1 QPGVGRTTTK
11 GHRVRLR
18 RMPPDCVRPGGYRA
32 DWLAGG
38 TYDRAVGFSFFTLQ
52 VTHRIDENIDAARD
66 FVVDTLRYADPA
78 IDAEVLRDFSTSHHP
93 RHAPADR
100 IRTDGALPAP
110 AVAGAAERSGGATA
124 LMLPRHRPTGTS
136 VMKSRARAA
145 LAAARRRGTAPSPAG
160 VADELSTQWQDT
172 VDDVQQVIARAA
184 DHHLPPPTVIFTG
197 AHVLLQV
204 ALVAVAWI
212 ATLGGADPEG
222 LFPEAELVLPSDD
235 GMLGAT
241 ALAVSLLLL
250 QIGVLRRSRWARIAL
265 MALFTGYAVAALAVA
280 TSTPGEAA
288 HSLLVGA
295 GASALGVMAI

>member
-1 QPGVGRTTTK
+1 
-11 GHRVRLR
+11 
-18 RMPPDCVRPGGYRA
+18 
-32 DWLAGG
+32 
-38 TYDRAVGFSFFTLQ
+38 
-52 VTHRIDENIDAARD
+52 
-66 FVVDTLRYADPA
+66 
-78 IDAEVLRDFSTSHHP
+78 
-93 RHAPADR
+93 
-100 IRTDGALPAP
+100 
-110 AVAGAAERSGGATA
+110 
-124 LMLPRHRPTGTS
+124 
-136 VMKSRARAA
+136 
-145 LAAARRRGTAPSPAG
+145 
-160 VADELSTQWQDT
+160 
-172 VDDVQQVIARAA
+172 QQVIARAA

-197 AHVLLQV
+197 ALVLLQV

-280 TSTPGEAA
+280 TSTPGDAA

-295 GASALGVMAI
+295 GASALGVMAISSDASRQWVQTLRLDLRSAEAEADAEPSADGAEGHGTEHRAALRAQSPEGRVPAPSHGSPRRDRSPLPPSRPRPLPWEDPMSESPDTAPAHPAGPEASGDDQPALKKAITPKLLLLFIVGDILGTGVYSLTGKVAGEVGGAGWIPIIVAFAVAMVS